1 MSKNR
6 IKQAVALLLALVLVV
21 GGVALNPTP
30 ATAASGKNIKVGDA
44 CYTIL
49 PAGNKTV
56 EYVKP
61 ATKTCTTASIP
72 DTVKISG
79 KTYQVTSIGANA
91 FKGCTKLKLV
101 TVGYYVKKIGKK
113 SFYGCKGLKDIIIHT
128 TKLTSGNVG
137 SNAFKGISSKA
148 VVAVPK
154 EKLASYKKVLKAKGV
169 TGKNQKI
176 KENKYINEFNPKE
189 SQFEIGDP
197 TGVIGGTPTYF
208 MFVNPRTKIGIEK
221 TSQYFAGDTVKLE
234 SQFQLLPGIYGHW
247 ENDPRELTQNISCC
261 NYCKKCFTDTTFAMH
276 NVLDMWLDHEHT
288 CIPAWWTIFN
298 ANGKHLH
305 SYVFVPDPDP
315 CKAVIS
321 FTLPESLSCNAKDVK
336 VTNKVE
342 HIDLTSACK
351 ISVSGKKITV
361 TIDDVKQEPFYKRF
375 NYEAYMKD
383 MHYQEPKTGDGEI
396 MEHFRN
402 GVTVTVDAKVGSNV
416 EKDNTIKNSMTY
428 YYKGV
433 SHTEDFKLSFHTASM
448 KIAANT
454 DTNGNSL
461 EGAEFD
467 LYRTTTTYDY
477 ETNTGIG
484 DWSLFASGLHVG
496 DVVNG
501 LGTGYQANVE
511 GEYRLVQTKAPD
523 GYRQAQP
530 FDFMLTID
538 TNGKTKITAVDDDDN
553 ELPVENGT
561 VMVTFVNYGKPS
573 GKPGNTS
580 TETPSAGGSTGGD
593 TGNSSTGG
601 SQGSTGDA
609 GNVEKKAVATY
620 YKDGVRQFWYTH
632 GAEEFDADGMM
643 STASVSNYAVAF
655 EGCRLEKITVNGE
668 TVDALPE
675 KVPYGTQIGFWYVS
689 N

>member
-1 MSKNR
+1 MLKNR
-6 IKQAVALLLALVLVV
+6 IKQAMALLLALVLVL
-21 GGVALNPTP
+21 GGTALEPTP
-30 ATAASGKNIKVGDA
+30 ATAASGKTIKAGDA
-44 CYTIL
+44 YYTIL

-61 ATKTCTTASIP
+61 ATKTCTAASVP

-79 KTYQVTSIGANA
+79 KTYKVTSIGANA

-113 SFYGCKGLKDIIIHT
+113 SFYGCKELKDIIIHT
-128 TKLTSGNVG
+128 EKLTSANVG
-137 SNAFKGISSKA
+137 ADAFKGISDKA

-154 EKLASYKKVLKAKGV
+154 AKLSSYKKAFKAKGV

-176 KENKYINEFNPKE
+176 KGNKYINEFNPKE
-189 SQFEIGDP
+189 SQFQTKDF
-197 TGVIGGTPTYF
+197 TGVTDGKPTHF
-208 MFVNPRTKIGIEK
+208 EFANPRTKTGIKK
-221 TSQYFAGDTVKLE
+221 TNQYFAGDTVKLE
-234 SQFQLLPGIYGHW
+234 SQFRFLPGIYGHW

-261 NYCKKCFTDTTFAMH
+261 NLCKKYFTAYMRAMH
-276 NVLDMWLDHEHT
+276 TCTGMWLDHDYI
-288 CIPAWWTIFN
+288 CGPSCTIFN
-298 ANGKHLH
+298 ANGKHLKSH
-305 SYVFVPDPDP
+305 VFVPDPDP
-315 CKAVIS
+315 CKAVVS
-321 FTLPESLSCNAKDVK
+321 FTLPEGLSCSTKDVK
-336 VTNKVE
+336 VTNKVD
-342 HIDLTSACK
+342 HVDLTSACK

-383 MHYQEPKTGDGEI
+383 MHYQAPTVNDGEI
-396 MEHFRN
+396 MEYFRN
-402 GVTVTVDAKVGSNV
+402 AVTVTVNAKVGSSV
-416 EKDNTIKNSMTY
+416 GTDNTIKNSMTY
-428 YYKGV
+428 YYKGA
-433 SHTEDFKLSFHTASM
+433 SHTENFKLSFHTASM
-448 KIAANT
+448 KITANT

-467 LYRTTTTYDY
+467 LYRTATTYDY
-477 ETNTGIG
+477 ETNTNTG

-501 LGTGYQANVE
+501 LGTGYNANVE

-573 GKPGNTS
+573 SKPGNTS
-580 TETPSAGGSTGGD
+580 TDTPSAGGSTGGD
-593 TGNSSTGG
+593 TDNSSTGG
-601 SQGSTGDA
+601 SQGSTGD
-609 GNVEKKAVATY
+609 VEKKAVATY

-632 GAEEFDADGMM
+632 KEEEFDADGMM
-643 STASVSNYAVAF
+643 DTAGVSNYAVAF

-668 TVDALPE
+668 TVDALPA